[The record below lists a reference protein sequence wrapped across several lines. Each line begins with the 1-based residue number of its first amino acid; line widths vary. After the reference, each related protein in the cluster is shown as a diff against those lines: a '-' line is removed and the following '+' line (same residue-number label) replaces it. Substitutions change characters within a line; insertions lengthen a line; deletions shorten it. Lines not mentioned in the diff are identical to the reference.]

1 MDRSNLI
8 VNYLPSGFTET
19 DLDKLFKPFG
29 SLLSVK
35 IVRDKVSGISMGFGF
50 VNFENNASAIAA
62 VATLNGKQLR
72 EDKIMKVSVARP
84 AWKANI
90 HSNLYIAGFPTTFTE
105 SDLMEY
111 LGVHGTSAEN
121 IRLLKDVNKNPRGAA
136 VVRMSSEEA
145 ANNVIDALNGI
156 PFDARK
162 AKSSEN
168 LGHSTLQVRPWRPE
182 FRPDRISDDNIATS
196 YQKQSTHRYPR
207 KNTNQRPK
215 PVEKSDRFDAAQLLR
230 KLSLSHNRDNASACN
245 PAPTVISNKALPP
258 TSANTPLNEETTN
271 STSEEEYEREELYVL
286 FIYHLPNDVTDDYLR
301 EMFQTYGGDIEAVR
315 VMQGKGYG
323 FVSYLN
329 EKDAV
334 YAMTKLNGSK
344 MEGASRGIEIE
355 LRNEVI

>member
-19 DLDKLFKPFG
+19 DLEKLFKPFG
-29 SLLSVK
+29 PLLSAK
-35 IVRDKVSGISMGFGF
+35 IVRDKGSGISMGFGF
-50 VNFENNASAIAA
+50 VNFESNSSALAA
-62 VATLNGKQLR
+62 VTALNGKQLR

-90 HSNLYIAGFPTTFTE
+90 HSNLYIAGFPPNFTE
-105 SDLMEY
+105 SDLLEY
-111 LGVHGTSAEN
+111 LGVHGASAEN

-136 VVRMSSEEA
+136 VVRMASEEA

-162 AKSSEN
+162 TKSGEN
-168 LGHSTLQVRPWRPE
+168 FGNSTLQVRPWRPE
-182 FRPDRISDDNIATS
+182 FRADRISDDQIATT
-196 YQKQSTHRYPR
+196 YQKQTTQRFPKRGGNPR
-207 KNTNQRPK
+207 QK
-215 PVEKSDRFDAAQLLR
+215 PTENPERFDATQLLR
-230 KLSLSHNRDNASACN
+230 KLSLSHNRGGKTNVSN
-245 PAPTVISNKALPP
+245 PAPTVISRKELPP

-271 STSEEEYEREELYVL
+271 SNSEEEDHEELYVL
-286 FIYHLPNDVTDDYLR
+286 FIYHLPNTVTDESLR
-301 EMFQTYGGDIEAVR
+301 QLFNAYGGDIEAVR

-334 YAMTKLNGSK
+334 YAMTKMNGTK
-344 MEGASRGIEIE
+344 LDGANRGIEIE
-355 LRNEVI
+355 IRNEVI